1 MDRIARINGK
11 DVFISARINKKSK
24 SINNHIN
31 EDSKGFLINEHQTD
45 DTSIK
50 VQEEYSVIN
59 ALRDRTVFV
68 NLVVAMFCF
77 AGASFNYYLMGFYF
91 KYMSGDIYINTIM
104 STVADTVSNFSVSYI
119 QK

>member
-11 DVFISARINKKSK
+11 DVFKSARINKKPK

-77 AGASFNYYLMGFYF
+77 AGASFNYYLMMLLQS
-91 KYMSGDIYINTIM
+91 KTLQEHHLTITLWD
-104 STVADTVSNFSVSYI
+104 SILNI
-119 QK
+119 

>member
-11 DVFISARINKKSK
+11 DVFKSARINKKSK